1 MKSLRYIN
9 KYFIKYKWRFLF
21 GILFTVVS
29 NYFGVQM
36 PAFFSSAIDQFQE
49 QVKSNEPTDYLWLAL
64 ELGAIY
70 MGFSLLKGFF
80 LFLMRQTIIVMSR
93 YVEFDLKKEIYGQY
107 QALDQSFYKQ
117 NATGDLMNRISEDV
131 GLVRMYAGPGI
142 MYTIN
147 LVVGFILIVGK
158 MITISPSLTVFVLL
172 PLPVMSILIYKVSS
186 TMNKMSLEVQK
197 EQSFLSTLAQE
208 SFAGI
213 RIIKAYQRE
222 EQITEKV
229 SASAERYKNQSMRL
243 VLVNAFFS
251 PTIIFLIGLSSMI
264 AIYYGGLLIIEDK
277 ITPGEKK
284 MTIGGIVAFIMY
296 VTNLTWPFASL
307 GWISSIIQRAAASQ
321 QRINEFL
328 QRKPQIEDLSNAPC
342 PLENG
347 LQFDN
352 VSFAYPGSDTDVLHN
367 LSFEIQ
373 KGQTLAFI
381 GATGSGKSTICSLLA
396 RHFDPTSGQIS
407 IDSKS
412 LPNYSLQ
419 NYRHKIGLVP
429 QDVFL
434 FSDTIANNLKF
445 GVEQKELS
453 SEELEAACKKA
464 HVLHNI
470 QDFQDGFQTILGER
484 GVNLSG
490 GQKQRISI
498 ARALLRKPEL
508 LILDDCLSAV
518 DTETEEIIL
527 DELQKDAATRAT
539 IIVSHRISSIRN
551 ATKIIVLDK
560 GCIVETGTHEELLS
574 QKGAY
579 YDMYQFQLEQEKK
592 GETEA

>member
-64 ELGAIY
+64 ELGTIY

-93 YVEFDLKKEIYGQY
+93 YIEFDLKKEIYGQY

-147 LVVGFILIVGK
+147 LVVSFILIVGK
-158 MITISPSLTVFVLL
+158 MMTISPSLTVFVLL
-172 PLPVMSILIYKVSS
+172 PLPIMSILIYKVSS

-229 SASAERYKNQSMRL
+229 SASAERYKKQSMRL

-264 AIYYGGLLIIEDK
+264 AIYYGGLL
-277 ITPGEKK
+277 TFEKK
-284 MTIGGIVAFIMY
+284 MTVGGIVAFIMY

-321 QRINEFL
+321 ARINEFL
-328 QRKPQIEDLSNAPC
+328 QRKPQIEDLSNVSC

-352 VSFAYPGSDTDVLHN
+352 VSFAYPGSDTSVLQN
-367 LSFEIQ
+367 LSFEIR
-373 KGQTLAFI
+373 KGQTLAII

-396 RHFDPTSGQIS
+396 RHFDPTTGQIS
-407 IDSKS
+407 IDSKA
-412 LPNYSLQ
+412 LPDYSLQ

-453 SEELEAACKKA
+453 TEELEAACKKA

-527 DELQKDAATRAT
+527 DELQKEASTRAT

-551 ATKIIVLDK
+551 ATNIMVLDQ
-560 GCIVETGTHEELLS
+560 GRIVESGTHDALLS

>member
-1 MKSLRYIN
+1 
-9 KYFIKYKWRFLF
+9 
-21 GILFTVVS
+21 
-29 NYFGVQM
+29 M
-36 PAFFSSAIDQFQE
+36 PAFFSAAIKEFRIQIAGQ
-49 QVKSNEPTDYLWLAL
+49 EPTAYLWLAI

-93 YVEFDLKKEIYGQY
+93 YIEFDLKKGIYNQY

-147 LVVGFILIVGK
+147 LVVSFILIVGK
-158 MITISPSLTVFVLL
+158 MLTISPSLTLFVLM
-172 PLPVMSILIYKVSS
+172 PLPIMSILIYKVSS

-222 EQITEKV
+222 KEITEKV
-229 SASAERYKNQSMRL
+229 SDSAERYKKQSMRL

-264 AIYYGGLLIIEDK
+264 AIYYGGLLTFQQKIEVED
-277 ITPGEKK
+277 
-284 MTIGGIVAFIMY
+284 IVAFIMY

-321 QRINEFL
+321 TRINEFL
-328 QRKPQIEDLSNAPC
+328 QRKPTIEDASTLAC

-352 VSFAYPGSDTDVLHN
+352 VSFTYPGSDTSVLQN
-367 LSFEIQ
+367 LSFEIR
-373 KGQTLAFI
+373 KGQTLAII

-396 RHFDPTSGQIS
+396 RHFDPTKGQIS
-407 IDSKS
+407 IDTKA

-453 SEELEAACKKA
+453 IEELEAACKKA

-551 ATKIIVLDK
+551 ATNIIVLDQ
-560 GCIVETGTHEELLS
+560 GRIVESGTHDALLS

-579 YDMYQFQLEQEKK
+579 YDMYQFQLEQEKNQQTK
-592 GETEA
+592 KED

>member
-9 KYFIKYKWRFLF
+9 KYFVKYKWRFLL
-21 GILFTVVS
+21 GILFTVIS

-36 PAFFSSAIDQFQE
+36 PAFFSDSIDQFQ
-49 QVKSNEPTDYLWLAL
+49 QQIQSNDPSAYLWLAL
-64 ELGAIY
+64 ELGGIY

-93 YVEFDLKKEIYGQY
+93 YIEFDLKKEIYDQY
-107 QALDQSFYKQ
+107 QSLDQSFYKQ

-131 GLVRMYAGPGI
+131 GLVRMYTGPGI

-147 LVVGFILIVGK
+147 LAVSFILIVGK
-158 MITISPSLTVFVLL
+158 MMTISPSLTIYVLL

-222 EQITEKV
+222 EQTSQKV
-229 SASAERYKNQSMRL
+229 SESAERYKKQSMRL

-264 AIYYGGLLIIEDK
+264 AIYYGGLL
-277 ITPGEKK
+277 TFEKK

-328 QRKPQIEDLSNAPC
+328 QRQPIIKNDTDLSC
-342 PLENG
+342 PLDNG
-347 LQFDN
+347 LQFEN
-352 VSFAYPGSDTDVLHN
+352 VSFTYPNSTAVVLEN
-367 LSFEIQ
+367 VSFSVQ
-373 KGQTLAFI
+373 KGETLAII
-381 GATGSGKSTICSLLA
+381 GSTGSGKSSICTLLA
-396 RHFDPTSGQIS
+396 RHFDPSSGQIS
-407 IDSKS
+407 IDNRA
-412 LPNYSLQ
+412 LPAYSLTD
-419 NYRHKIGLVP
+419 YRRQIAVVP

-434 FSDTIANNLKF
+434 FSDSIANNLKF
-445 GVEQKELS
+445 GVEEAALS
-453 SEELEAACKKA
+453 QTDLEIACKKA

-470 QDFQDGFQTILGER
+470 QDFQEGFETILGER

-490 GQKQRISI
+490 GQNNVFPL
-498 ARALLRKPEL
+498 RAHCSESP
-508 LILDDCLSAV
+508 V
-518 DTETEEIIL
+518 
-527 DELQKDAATRAT
+527 
-539 IIVSHRISSIRN
+539 
-551 ATKIIVLDK
+551 
-560 GCIVETGTHEELLS
+560 
-574 QKGAY
+574 Y
-579 YDMYQFQLEQEKK
+579 
-592 GETEA
+592 

>member
-36 PAFFSSAIDQFQE
+36 PAFFSTAIDQFQE
-49 QVKSNEPTDYLWLAL
+49 QVKSNEPTNYLWLAL

-93 YVEFDLKKEIYGQY
+93 YIEFDLKKEIYGQY

-131 GLVRMYAGPGI
+131 GLVRMYTGPGI

-147 LVVGFILIVGK
+147 LVVSFILIVGK
-158 MITISPSLTVFVLL
+158 MMTISPSLTIFVLL
-172 PLPVMSILIYKVSS
+172 PLPIMSILIYKVSS

-229 SASAERYKNQSMRL
+229 SASAERYKKQSMRL

-264 AIYYGGLLIIEDK
+264 AIYYGGLL
-277 ITPGEKK
+277 TFEKK
-284 MTIGGIVAFIMY
+284 MTVGGIVAFIMY

-328 QRKPQIEDLSNAPC
+328 QRKPQIEDLSNLPC

-352 VSFAYPGSDTDVLHN
+352 VSFAYPGSDTSVLSN
-367 LSFEIQ
+367 LSFEIR
-373 KGQTLAFI
+373 KSQTLAII

-396 RHFDPTSGQIS
+396 RHFDPTTGQIS
-407 IDSKS
+407 IDSKA

-434 FSDTIANNLKF
+434 FSDTIADNLKF

-453 SEELEAACKKA
+453 TEELEAACKKA

-527 DELQKDAATRAT
+527 NELQKDAATRAT

-551 ATKIIVLDK
+551 ATNIIVLDQ
-560 GCIVETGTHEELLS
+560 GRIIESGTHDALLK

-579 YDMYQFQLEQEKK
+579 YDMYQFQLEQEKDAQIK
-592 GETEA
+592 KED

>member
-9 KYFIKYKWRFLF
+9 KYFVKYKWRFLF

-49 QVKSNEPTDYLWLAL
+49 QINQPTNYLWLAL

-93 YVEFDLKKEIYGQY
+93 YIEFDLKKEIYGQY

-131 GLVRMYAGPGI
+131 GLVRMYTGPGI

-147 LVVGFILIVGK
+147 LVVSFVLIVGK

-172 PLPVMSILIYKVSS
+172 PLPIMSILIYKVSS

-229 SASAERYKNQSMRL
+229 SASAERYKKQSMRL

-264 AIYYGGLLIIEDK
+264 AIYYGGLL
-277 ITPGEKK
+277 TFEKK
-284 MTIGGIVAFIMY
+284 MTVGGIVAFIMY

-328 QRKPQIEDLSNAPC
+328 LRKPQIEDLSNVPC

-352 VSFAYPGSDTDVLHN
+352 VSFAYPGSDTSVLQN
-367 LSFEIQ
+367 ISFEIHR
-373 KGQTLAFI
+373 GQTLAII

-396 RHFDPTSGQIS
+396 RHFDPTTGQIS
-407 IDSKS
+407 IDSKA
-412 LPNYSLQ
+412 LPYYSLQ

-434 FSDTIANNLKF
+434 FSDTIADNLKF

-453 SEELEAACKKA
+453 MEELEAACKKA

-527 DELQKDAATRAT
+527 DELQKEAATRAT

-551 ATKIIVLDK
+551 ATNIIVLDQ
-560 GCIVETGTHEELLS
+560 GRIVESGTHEALLS

-579 YDMYQFQLEQEKK
+579 YDMYQFQLEQEKDL
-592 GETEA
+592 ETKKED

>member
-1 MKSLRYIN
+1 
-9 KYFIKYKWRFLF
+9 
-21 GILFTVVS
+21 
-29 NYFGVQM
+29 M

-93 YVEFDLKKEIYGQY
+93 YIEFDLKKEIYGQY

-131 GLVRMYAGPGI
+131 GLVRMYTGPGI

-147 LVVGFILIVGK
+147 LVVSFILIVGK

-172 PLPVMSILIYKVSS
+172 PLPIMSILIYKVSS

-229 SASAERYKNQSMRL
+229 SDSAERYKKQSMRL
-243 VLVNAFFS
+243 VFVNAFFS

-264 AIYYGGLLIIEDK
+264 AIYYGGLL
-277 ITPGEKK
+277 TFEKK
-284 MTIGGIVAFIMY
+284 MTVGGIVAFIMY

-328 QRKPQIEDLSNAPC
+328 QRKPQIEDLSNVPC

-347 LQFDN
+347 LQFNN
-352 VSFAYPGSDTDVLHN
+352 VSFAYPGSDTRVLQN
-367 LSFEIQ
+367 LSFEIH
-373 KGQTLAFI
+373 KGQTLAII

-396 RHFDPTSGQIS
+396 RHFDPTTGQIS
-407 IDSKS
+407 IDSKA
-412 LPNYSLQ
+412 LPYYNLQ

-434 FSDTIANNLKF
+434 FSDSIANNLKF

-453 SEELEAACKKA
+453 IEELEAACKKA

-527 DELQKDAATRAT
+527 DELQKDATTRAT

-551 ATKIIVLDK
+551 ATNIIVLDK
-560 GCIVETGTHEELLS
+560 GCVVESGTHEALLS

-579 YDMYQFQLEQEKK
+579 YDMYQFQLEQEKDAQIK
-592 GETEA
+592 KEA

>member
-9 KYFIKYKWRFLF
+9 KYFVKYKWRFLF

-49 QVKSNEPTDYLWLAL
+49 QINQPTNYLWLAL

-93 YVEFDLKKEIYGQY
+93 YIEFDLKKEIYGQY

-131 GLVRMYAGPGI
+131 GLVRMYTGPGI

-147 LVVGFILIVGK
+147 LIVSFVLIVGK

-172 PLPVMSILIYKVSS
+172 PLPIMSILIYKVSS

-229 SASAERYKNQSMRL
+229 SASAERYKKQSMRL

-264 AIYYGGLLIIEDK
+264 AIYYGGLL
-277 ITPGEKK
+277 TFEKK
-284 MTIGGIVAFIMY
+284 MTVGGIVAFIMY

-328 QRKPQIEDLSNAPC
+328 LRKPQIEDLSNVPC

-347 LQFDN
+347 LEFDN
-352 VSFAYPGSDTDVLHN
+352 VSFAYPGSDTSVLQN
-367 LSFEIQ
+367 ISFEIHR
-373 KGQTLAFI
+373 GQTLAII

-396 RHFDPTSGQIS
+396 RHFDPTTGQIS
-407 IDSKS
+407 IDSKA
-412 LPNYSLQ
+412 LPYYSLQ

-434 FSDTIANNLKF
+434 FSDTIADNLKF

-453 SEELEAACKKA
+453 MEELEAACKKA

-518 DTETEEIIL
+518 DTETEEFIL
-527 DELQKDAATRAT
+527 DELQKEADTRAT

-551 ATKIIVLDK
+551 ATNIIVLDQ
-560 GCIVETGTHEELLS
+560 GRIIESGTHDALLS

-592 GETEA
+592 GEIEA

>member
-9 KYFIKYKWRFLF
+9 KYFVKYKWRFLF

-49 QVKSNEPTDYLWLAL
+49 QINQPTNYLWLAL

-93 YVEFDLKKEIYGQY
+93 YIEFDLKKEIYGQY

-131 GLVRMYAGPGI
+131 GLVRMYTGPGI

-147 LVVGFILIVGK
+147 LVVSFVLIVGK

-172 PLPVMSILIYKVSS
+172 PLPIMSILIYKVSS

-229 SASAERYKNQSMRL
+229 SDSAERYKKQSMRL

-264 AIYYGGLLIIEDK
+264 AIYYGGLL
-277 ITPGEKK
+277 TFEKK
-284 MTIGGIVAFIMY
+284 MTVGGIVAFIMY

-328 QRKPQIEDLSNAPC
+328 LRKPQIEDLSNVPC

-352 VSFAYPGSDTDVLHN
+352 VSFAYPGSDTSVLQN
-367 LSFEIQ
+367 ISFEIHR
-373 KGQTLAFI
+373 GQTLAII

-396 RHFDPTSGQIS
+396 RHFDPTTGQIS
-407 IDSKS
+407 IDSKA
-412 LPNYSLQ
+412 LPYYSLQ

-434 FSDTIANNLKF
+434 FSDTIADNLKF
-445 GVEQKELS
+445 GVEHKELS
-453 SEELEAACKKA
+453 TEELEAACKKA

-527 DELQKDAATRAT
+527 DELQKEAATRAT

-551 ATKIIVLDK
+551 ATNIIVLDQ
-560 GCIVETGTHEELLS
+560 GRIVESGTHEALLS

-579 YDMYQFQLEQEKK
+579 SDMYQFQLEQEKDAQTK
-592 GETEA
+592 KED

>member
-1 MKSLRYIN
+1 
-9 KYFIKYKWRFLF
+9 
-21 GILFTVVS
+21 
-29 NYFGVQM
+29 M
-36 PAFFSSAIDQFQE
+36 PAFFSDSIDQFQ
-49 QVKSNEPTDYLWLAL
+49 QQIQSNEPSAYLWLAL
-64 ELGAIY
+64 ELGGIY

-93 YVEFDLKKEIYGQY
+93 YIEFDLKKEIYDQY

-131 GLVRMYAGPGI
+131 GLVRMYTGPGI

-147 LVVGFILIVGK
+147 LAVSFILIVGK
-158 MITISPSLTVFVLL
+158 MMTISPSLTIYVLL

-222 EQITEKV
+222 EQTSQKV
-229 SASAERYKNQSMRL
+229 SESAERYKKQSMRL

-264 AIYYGGLLIIEDK
+264 AIYYGGLL
-277 ITPGEKK
+277 TFEKK

-328 QRKPQIEDLSNAPC
+328 QRQPIIKNDTDLSC
-342 PLENG
+342 PLDNG
-347 LQFDN
+347 LQFEN
-352 VSFAYPGSDTDVLHN
+352 VSFTYPNSTAVVLEN
-367 LSFEIQ
+367 VSFSVQ
-373 KGQTLAFI
+373 KGETLAII
-381 GATGSGKSTICSLLA
+381 GSTGSGKSSICALLA
-396 RHFDPTSGQIS
+396 RHFDPSSGQIS
-407 IDSKS
+407 IDNRA
-412 LPNYSLQ
+412 LPAYSLTD
-419 NYRHKIGLVP
+419 YRRQIAVVP

-434 FSDTIANNLKF
+434 FSDSIANNLKF
-445 GVEQKELS
+445 GVEEAALS
-453 SEELEAACKKA
+453 QTDLEIACKKA

-470 QDFQDGFQTILGER
+470 QDFQEGFETILGER

-498 ARALLRKPEL
+498 ARALLRKPRL

-527 DELQKDAATRAT
+527 EELQKDAQERAT

-551 ATKIIVLDK
+551 ATKIIVLDHGK
-560 GCIVETGTHEELLS
+560 IIESGTHESLLA
-574 QKGAY
+574 QKSAY
-579 YDMYQFQLEQEKK
+579 YEMYQFQLEQEKDAQTK
-592 GETEA
+592 KEN

>member
-9 KYFIKYKWRFLF
+9 KYFIKYKWRFLL
-21 GILFTVVS
+21 GILFTIVS
-29 NYFGVQM
+29 NYFGVQL
-36 PAFFSSAIDQFQE
+36 PAFFSSAIDQFQ
-49 QVKSNEPTDYLWLAL
+49 QQIKSNQPTDYLWLAF

-93 YVEFDLKKEIYGQY
+93 YIEFDLKKEIYGQY

-131 GLVRMYAGPGI
+131 GLVRMYTGPGI

-147 LVVGFILIVGK
+147 LVVSFVLIVGK

-172 PLPVMSILIYKVSS
+172 PLPIMSILIYKVSS

-222 EQITEKV
+222 EQITDKV
-229 SASAERYKNQSMRL
+229 SASAERYKKQSMRL
-243 VLVNAFFS
+243 VLINAFFS

-264 AIYYGGLLIIEDK
+264 AIYYGGLL
-277 ITPGEKK
+277 TFEKK
-284 MTIGGIVAFIMY
+284 MTVGGIVAFIMY

-328 QRKPQIEDLSNAPC
+328 KRKSKIEDLSSIPC
-342 PLENG
+342 PLEMG
-347 LQFDN
+347 LQFDQ
-352 VSFAYPGSDTDVLHN
+352 VSFTYPNSDTVVLQN
-367 LSFEIQ
+367 ITFDIQ
-373 KGQTLAFI
+373 QGQTLAII

-396 RHFDPTSGQIS
+396 RHFDPTQGQVTIQNQP
-407 IDSKS
+407 
-412 LPNYSLQ
+412 LPSYSLQ
-419 NYRHKIGLVP
+419 HYRHQIAIVP

-434 FSDTIANNLKF
+434 FSDTIADNLKF
-445 GVEQKELS
+445 GVEQNDLS
-453 SEELEAACKKA
+453 TEELEMACKQA

-470 QDFQDGFQTILGER
+470 QDFQEGFQTILGER

-498 ARALLRKPEL
+498 ARALLRKPKL

-527 DELQKDAATRAT
+527 EELQKEATTRAT

-551 ATKIIVLDK
+551 ATKIIVLEQ
-560 GCIVETGTHEELLS
+560 GQIIESGTHESLLT

-579 YDMYQFQLEQEKK
+579 FDMYQFQLEQEKTTLSRA
-592 GETEA
+592 ES

>member
-9 KYFIKYKWRFLF
+9 KYFVKYKWRFLL
-21 GILFTVVS
+21 GILFTVIS

-36 PAFFSSAIDQFQE
+36 PAFFSDSIDQFQ
-49 QVKSNEPTDYLWLAL
+49 QQIQSNDPSAYLWLAL
-64 ELGAIY
+64 ELGGIY

-93 YVEFDLKKEIYGQY
+93 YIEFDLKKEIYDQY

-131 GLVRMYAGPGI
+131 GLVRMYTGPGI

-147 LVVGFILIVGK
+147 LAVSFILIVGK
-158 MITISPSLTVFVLL
+158 MMTISPSLTIYVLL
-172 PLPVMSILIYKVSS
+172 PLPIMSILIYKVSS

-222 EQITEKV
+222 EQTSQKV
-229 SASAERYKNQSMRL
+229 SESAERYKKQSMRL

-264 AIYYGGLLIIEDK
+264 AIYYGGLL
-277 ITPGEKK
+277 TFEKK

-328 QRKPQIEDLSNAPC
+328 QRQPIIKNDTDLSC
-342 PLENG
+342 PLDNG
-347 LQFDN
+347 LQFEN
-352 VSFAYPGSDTDVLHN
+352 VSFTYPNSTAVVLEN
-367 LSFEIQ
+367 VSFSVQ
-373 KGQTLAFI
+373 KGETLAII
-381 GATGSGKSTICSLLA
+381 GSTGSGKSSICALLA
-396 RHFDPTSGQIS
+396 RHFDPSSGQIS
-407 IDSKS
+407 IDNRA
-412 LPNYSLQ
+412 LPAYSLTD
-419 NYRHKIGLVP
+419 YRRQIAVVP

-434 FSDTIANNLKF
+434 FSDSIANNLKF
-445 GVEQKELS
+445 GVEAAALS
-453 SEELEAACKKA
+453 QTDLEIACKKA

-470 QDFQDGFQTILGER
+470 QDFQEGFETILGER

-498 ARALLRKPEL
+498 ARALLRKPRL

-527 DELQKDAATRAT
+527 EELQKDAQERAT

-551 ATKIIVLDK
+551 ATKIIVLDHGK
-560 GCIVETGTHEELLS
+560 IIESGTHESLLA
-574 QKGAY
+574 QKSAY
-579 YDMYQFQLEQEKK
+579 YEMYQFQLEQEKDAQTK
-592 GETEA
+592 KEN

>member
-1 MKSLRYIN
+1 
-9 KYFIKYKWRFLF
+9 
-21 GILFTVVS
+21 
-29 NYFGVQM
+29 M
-36 PAFFSSAIDQFQE
+36 PAFFSESIDRFQ
-49 QVKSNEPTDYLWLAL
+49 SNLSLQTRTDYLYLAL
-64 ELGAIY
+64 ELGGIY

-93 YVEFDLKKEIYGQY
+93 FIEYDLKNEIYNKY
-107 QALDQSFYKQ
+107 QVLDQSFYKK

-147 LVVGFILIVGK
+147 LAVSFILIVTK
-158 MITISPSLTVFVLL
+158 MVSISPSLTFYVLL
-172 PLPVMSILIYKVSS
+172 PLPLMSILIYKVSS

-208 SFAGI
+208 SFSGI

-222 EQITEKV
+222 QQVADKV
-229 SASAERYKNQSMRL
+229 SESAERYKKQSMRL

-264 AIYYGGLLIIEDK
+264 AIYYGGLL
-277 ITPGEKK
+277 TFEKK
-284 MTIGGIVAFIMY
+284 MTVGGIVAFIMY

-328 QRKPQIEDLSNAPC
+328 QTKPKIKDDQTLTPA
-342 PLENG
+342 LEQG
-347 LQFDN
+347 IVFEH
-352 VSFAYPGSDTDVLHN
+352 VSFQYENAAHPVLHDI
-367 LSFEIQ
+367 SFSVKPGE
-373 KGQTLAFI
+373 TLAI
-381 GATGSGKSTICSLLA
+381 VGQTGSGKSTICSIVA
-396 RHFDPTSGQIS
+396 RHFDPTSGAINVGGQ
-407 IDSKS
+407 DLRLLS
-412 LPNYSLQ
+412 LSQ
-419 NYRHKIGLVP
+419 YRKEIALVP

-445 GVEQKELS
+445 G
-453 SEELEAACKKA
+453 SEEVQEPSLEDLRAASKRA

-470 QDFQDGFQTILGER
+470 EAFEQGFDTILGER

-498 ARALLRKPEL
+498 ARALLRNPKL

-527 DELQKDAATRAT
+527 QELEGFSKNRAT
-539 IIVSHRISSIRN
+539 IIVSHRISTIRN
-551 ATKIIVLDK
+551 ATKIIVLEA
-560 GCIVETGTHEELLS
+560 GRIIEAGSHAELLG

-579 YDMYQFQLEQEKK
+579 FDMYQLQLQQEQEAKN
-592 GETEA
+592 TLA

>member
-9 KYFIKYKWRFLF
+9 KYFVKYKWRFLL
-21 GILFTVVS
+21 GILFTVIS

-36 PAFFSSAIDQFQE
+36 PAFFSDSIDQFQ
-49 QVKSNEPTDYLWLAL
+49 QQIQSNDPSAYLWLAL
-64 ELGAIY
+64 ELGGIY

-93 YVEFDLKKEIYGQY
+93 YIEFDLKKEIYDQY

-131 GLVRMYAGPGI
+131 GLVRMYTGPGI

-147 LVVGFILIVGK
+147 LAVSFILIVGK
-158 MITISPSLTVFVLL
+158 MMTISPSLTIYVLL
-172 PLPVMSILIYKVSS
+172 PLPIMSILIYKVSS

-222 EQITEKV
+222 EQTSQKV
-229 SASAERYKNQSMRL
+229 SESAERYKKQSMRL

-264 AIYYGGLLIIEDK
+264 AIYYGGLL
-277 ITPGEKK
+277 TFEKK

-328 QRKPQIEDLSNAPC
+328 QRQPIIKNDTDLSC
-342 PLENG
+342 PLDNG
-347 LQFDN
+347 LQFEN
-352 VSFAYPGSDTDVLHN
+352 VSFTYPNSTAVVLEN
-367 LSFEIQ
+367 VSFSVQ
-373 KGQTLAFI
+373 KGETLAII
-381 GATGSGKSTICSLLA
+381 GSTGSGKSSICALLA
-396 RHFDPTSGQIS
+396 RHFDPSSGQIS
-407 IDSKS
+407 IDNRA
-412 LPNYSLQ
+412 LPAYSLTD
-419 NYRHKIGLVP
+419 YRRQIAVVP

-434 FSDTIANNLKF
+434 FSDSIANNLKF
-445 GVEQKELS
+445 GVEEAALS
-453 SEELEAACKKA
+453 QTDLEIACKKA

-470 QDFQDGFQTILGER
+470 QDFQEGFETILGER

-498 ARALLRKPEL
+498 ARALLRKPRL

-527 DELQKDAATRAT
+527 EELQKDAQERAT

-551 ATKIIVLDK
+551 ATKIIVLDHGK
-560 GCIVETGTHEELLS
+560 IIESGTHESLLA
-574 QKGAY
+574 QKSAY
-579 YDMYQFQLEQEKK
+579 YEMYQFQLEQEKDLQTK
-592 GETEA
+592 KED

>member
-9 KYFIKYKWRFLF
+9 KYFIKYKWRFLL
-21 GILFTVVS
+21 GILFTIVS
-29 NYFGVQM
+29 NYFGVQL
-36 PAFFSSAIDQFQE
+36 PAFFSSAIDQFQ
-49 QVKSNEPTDYLWLAL
+49 QQIKSNQATDYLWLAF

-93 YVEFDLKKEIYGQY
+93 YIEFDLKKEIYGQY

-131 GLVRMYAGPGI
+131 GLVRMYTGPGI

-147 LVVGFILIVGK
+147 LVVSFVLIVGK

-172 PLPVMSILIYKVSS
+172 PLPIMSILIYKVSS

-222 EQITEKV
+222 EQITDKV
-229 SASAERYKNQSMRL
+229 SASAERYKKQSMRL

-264 AIYYGGLLIIEDK
+264 AIYYGGLL
-277 ITPGEKK
+277 TFEKK
-284 MTIGGIVAFIMY
+284 MTVGGIVAFIMY

-328 QRKPQIEDLSNAPC
+328 KRKSKIEDLSSIPC
-342 PLENG
+342 PLEMG
-347 LQFDN
+347 LQFDQ
-352 VSFAYPGSDTDVLHN
+352 VSFTYPNSDTAVLQN
-367 LSFEIQ
+367 ITFDIQ
-373 KGQTLAFI
+373 QGQTLAII
-381 GATGSGKSTICSLLA
+381 GSTGSGKSTICSLLA
-396 RHFDPTSGQIS
+396 RHFDPTQGQVTIQNQP
-407 IDSKS
+407 
-412 LPNYSLQ
+412 LPSYSLQ
-419 NYRHKIGLVP
+419 HYRHQIAIVP

-434 FSDTIANNLKF
+434 FSDTIADNLKF
-445 GVEQKELS
+445 GVEQNDLTIEK
-453 SEELEAACKKA
+453 LEMACKQA

-470 QDFQDGFQTILGER
+470 QDFQEGFQTVLGER

-498 ARALLRKPEL
+498 ARALLRKPKL

-527 DELQKDAATRAT
+527 EELQKEAATRAT

-551 ATKIIVLDK
+551 ATKIIVLDQ
-560 GCIVETGTHEELLS
+560 GQIIESGTHESLLT

-579 YDMYQFQLEQEKK
+579 FDMYQFQLEQEKTTLSQAK
-592 GETEA
+592 S

>member
-9 KYFIKYKWRFLF
+9 KYFIKYKWRFLL
-21 GILFTVVS
+21 GILFTIVS
-29 NYFGVQM
+29 NYFGVQL
-36 PAFFSSAIDQFQE
+36 PAFFSSAIDQFQ
-49 QVKSNEPTDYLWLAL
+49 QQIKSNQPTDYLWLAF

-93 YVEFDLKKEIYGQY
+93 YIEFDLKKEIYGQY

-131 GLVRMYAGPGI
+131 GLVRIYTGPGI

-147 LVVGFILIVGK
+147 LVVSFVLIVGK

-172 PLPVMSILIYKVSS
+172 PLPIMSILIYKVSS

-222 EQITEKV
+222 EQITDKV
-229 SASAERYKNQSMRL
+229 SASAERYKKQSMRL

-264 AIYYGGLLIIEDK
+264 AIYYGGLL
-277 ITPGEKK
+277 TFEKK
-284 MTIGGIVAFIMY
+284 MTVGGIVAFIMY

-328 QRKPQIEDLSNAPC
+328 KRKSKIEDLSSVPC
-342 PLENG
+342 PLEMG
-347 LQFDN
+347 LQFDQ
-352 VSFAYPGSDTDVLHN
+352 VSFTYPNNDTVVLQN
-367 LSFEIQ
+367 ITFDIQ
-373 KGQTLAFI
+373 QGQTLAII

-396 RHFDPTSGQIS
+396 RHFDPTQGQVTIQNQP
-407 IDSKS
+407 
-412 LPNYSLQ
+412 LPSYSLQ
-419 NYRHKIGLVP
+419 HYRHQIAIVP

-434 FSDTIANNLKF
+434 FSDTIADNLKF
-445 GVEQKELS
+445 GVEQNDLS
-453 SEELEAACKKA
+453 TEELEMACKQA

-470 QDFQDGFQTILGER
+470 QDFQEGFQTILGER

-498 ARALLRKPEL
+498 ARALLRKPKL

-527 DELQKDAATRAT
+527 EELQKEATTRAT

-551 ATKIIVLDK
+551 ATKIIVLEQ
-560 GCIVETGTHEELLS
+560 GQIIESGTHESLLT

-579 YDMYQFQLEQEKK
+579 FDMYQFQLEQEKITLSRA
-592 GETEA
+592 ES

>member
-9 KYFIKYKWRFLF
+9 KYFIKYKWRFLL
-21 GILFTVVS
+21 GILFTIVS
-29 NYFGVQM
+29 NYFGVQL
-36 PAFFSSAIDQFQE
+36 PAFFSSAIDQFQ
-49 QVKSNEPTDYLWLAL
+49 QQIKSNQPTDYLWLAF

-93 YVEFDLKKEIYGQY
+93 YIEFDLKKEIYGQY

-131 GLVRMYAGPGI
+131 GLVRMYTGPGI

-147 LVVGFILIVGK
+147 LVVSFVLIVGK

-172 PLPVMSILIYKVSS
+172 PLPIMSILIYKVSS

-222 EQITEKV
+222 EQITDRV
-229 SASAERYKNQSMRL
+229 SASAERYKKQSMRL

-264 AIYYGGLLIIEDK
+264 AIYYGGLL
-277 ITPGEKK
+277 TFEKK
-284 MTIGGIVAFIMY
+284 MTVGGIVAFIMY

-328 QRKPQIEDLSNAPC
+328 KRKSKIEDLSSVPC
-342 PLENG
+342 PLEMG
-347 LQFDN
+347 LQFDQ
-352 VSFAYPGSDTDVLHN
+352 VSFTYPNSDTVVLQN
-367 LSFEIQ
+367 ITFDIQ
-373 KGQTLAFI
+373 QGQTLAII

-396 RHFDPTSGQIS
+396 RHFDPMQGQVTIQNQP
-407 IDSKS
+407 
-412 LPNYSLQ
+412 LPSYSLQ
-419 NYRHKIGLVP
+419 HYRHQIAIVP

-434 FSDTIANNLKF
+434 FSDTIADNLKF
-445 GVEQKELS
+445 GVEQNDLS
-453 SEELEAACKKA
+453 TEELEMACKQA

-470 QDFQDGFQTILGER
+470 QDFQEGFQTILGER

-498 ARALLRKPEL
+498 ARALLRMPKL

-527 DELQKDAATRAT
+527 EELQKEAATRAT

-551 ATKIIVLDK
+551 ATKIIVLEQ
-560 GCIVETGTHEELLS
+560 GQIIESGTHESLLT

-579 YDMYQFQLEQEKK
+579 FDMYQFQLEQEKTTLSRA
-592 GETEA
+592 ES

>member
-9 KYFIKYKWRFLF
+9 KYFVKYKWRFLF

-49 QVKSNEPTDYLWLAL
+49 QINQPTNYLWLAL
-64 ELGAIY
+64 ELSAIY

-93 YVEFDLKKEIYGQY
+93 YIEFDLKKEIYGQY

-131 GLVRMYAGPGI
+131 GLVRMYTGPGI

-147 LVVGFILIVGK
+147 LVVSFVLIVGK

-172 PLPVMSILIYKVSS
+172 PLPIMSILIYKVSS

-213 RIIKAYQRE
+213 HIIKAYQRE

-229 SASAERYKNQSMRL
+229 SASAERYKKQSMRL

-264 AIYYGGLLIIEDK
+264 AIYYGGLL
-277 ITPGEKK
+277 TFEKK
-284 MTIGGIVAFIMY
+284 MTVGGIVAFIMY

-328 QRKPQIEDLSNAPC
+328 LRKPQIEDLSNVPC

-352 VSFAYPGSDTDVLHN
+352 VSFAYPGSDTSVLQN
-367 LSFEIQ
+367 ISFEIHR
-373 KGQTLAFI
+373 GQTLAII
-381 GATGSGKSTICSLLA
+381 GVTGSGKSTICSLLA
-396 RHFDPTSGQIS
+396 RHFDPTTGQIS
-407 IDSKS
+407 IDSKA
-412 LPNYSLQ
+412 LPYYSLQ

-434 FSDTIANNLKF
+434 FSDTIADNLKF

-453 SEELEAACKKA
+453 MEELEA
-464 HVLHNI
+464 I
-470 QDFQDGFQTILGER
+470 ED
-484 GVNLSG
+484 
-490 GQKQRISI
+490 RI
-498 ARALLRKPEL
+498 
-508 LILDDCLSAV
+508 V
-518 DTETEEIIL
+518 F
-527 DELQKDAATRAT
+527 
-539 IIVSHRISSIRN
+539 V
-551 ATKIIVLDK
+551 
-560 GCIVETGTHEELLS
+560 
-574 QKGAY
+574 
-579 YDMYQFQLEQEKK
+579 
-592 GETEA
+592 

>member
-9 KYFIKYKWRFLF
+9 KYFLKYKWRFLL
-21 GILFTVVS
+21 GILFTVIS

-36 PAFFSSAIDQFQE
+36 PAFFSAAINQFQDQINNPSSE
-49 QVKSNEPTDYLWLAL
+49 NVLWLAL
-64 ELGAIY
+64 ELGGIY
-70 MGFSLLKGFF
+70 MGLSLLKGFF

-93 YVEFDLKKEIYGQY
+93 YIEFDLKKEIYDQY
-107 QALDQSFYKQ
+107 QALDQRFYKQ

-131 GLVRMYAGPGI
+131 GLVRMYAGPGM

-147 LVVGFILIVGK
+147 LAVSFILIVGK
-158 MITISPSLTVFVLL
+158 MISLSPSLTLYVLL
-172 PLPVMSILIYKVSS
+172 PLPIMSILIYKVSS

-222 EQITEKV
+222 NEITQKV
-229 SASAERYKNQSMRL
+229 SASAERYKKQSMRL

-264 AIYYGGLLIIEDK
+264 AIYYGGLL
-277 ITPGEKK
+277 TFEKK
-284 MTIGGIVAFIMY
+284 MKVGDIVAFIMY
-296 VTNLTWPFASL
+296 ITNLTWPFASL

-328 QRKPQIEDLSNAPC
+328 LRKPDVQDVSSKPC
-342 PLENG
+342 PLDSGFAFEKV
-347 LQFDN
+347 QFK
-352 VSFAYPGSDTDVLHN
+352 YPNSDQPVLDQI
-367 LSFEIQ
+367 SFEVRM
-373 KGQTLAFI
+373 GQTLAII
-381 GATGSGKSTICSLLA
+381 GATGSGKSTICSLVS
-396 RHFDPTSGQIS
+396 RHFDVDKGQITIANEPLQS
-407 IDSKS
+407 
-412 LPNYSLQ
+412 YSLQ
-419 NYRHKIGLVP
+419 DYRHQIAVVP

-434 FSDTIANNLKF
+434 FSDTIENNLKF
-445 GVEQKELS
+445 GAERTDIS
-453 SEELEAACKKA
+453 TEELKEVCKQA

-470 QDFQDGFQTILGER
+470 EDFQDGFQTILGER

-490 GQKQRISI
+490 GQKQRLSI
-498 ARALLRKPEL
+498 ARALLRKPKL
-508 LILDDCLSAV
+508 LVLDDCLSAV

-527 DELQKDAATRAT
+527 QELKKGAAQRAT

-551 ATKIIVLDK
+551 ATQIIVLDQGK
-560 GCIVETGTHEELLS
+560 IVESGSHDELLAL
-574 QKGAY
+574 KGTY
-579 YDMYQFQLEQEKK
+579 FELYQYQLEKEKE
-592 GETEA
+592 GL

>member
-9 KYFIKYKWRFLF
+9 KYFVKYKWRFLF

-49 QVKSNEPTDYLWLAL
+49 QINQPTNYLWLAL

-93 YVEFDLKKEIYGQY
+93 YIEFDLKKEIYGQY
-107 QALDQSFYKQ
+107 QVLDQSFYKQ

-131 GLVRMYAGPGI
+131 GLVRMYTGPGI

-147 LVVGFILIVGK
+147 LVVSFVLIVGK

-172 PLPVMSILIYKVSS
+172 PLPIMSILIYKVSS

-229 SASAERYKNQSMRL
+229 SASAERYKKQSMRL

-264 AIYYGGLLIIEDK
+264 AIYYGGLL
-277 ITPGEKK
+277 TFEKK
-284 MTIGGIVAFIMY
+284 MTVGGIVAFIMY

-328 QRKPQIEDLSNAPC
+328 LRKPQIEDLSNVPC

-347 LQFDN
+347 LQFNN
-352 VSFAYPGSDTDVLHN
+352 VSFAYPGSDTSVLQN
-367 LSFEIQ
+367 ISFEIHR
-373 KGQTLAFI
+373 GQTLAII

-396 RHFDPTSGQIS
+396 RHFDPTTGQIS
-407 IDSKS
+407 IDSKA
-412 LPNYSLQ
+412 LPYYSLQ

-434 FSDTIANNLKF
+434 FSDTIADNLKF

-453 SEELEAACKKA
+453 MEELEAACKKA

-527 DELQKDAATRAT
+527 DELQKEAATRAT

-551 ATKIIVLDK
+551 ATNIIVLDQ
-560 GCIVETGTHEELLS
+560 GRIVESGTHEALLS

-579 YDMYQFQLEQEKK
+579 SDMYQFQLEQEKDAQTK
-592 GETEA
+592 KED

>member
-9 KYFIKYKWRFLF
+9 KYFIKYKWRFLL
-21 GILFTVVS
+21 GILFTIVS
-29 NYFGVQM
+29 NYFGVQL
-36 PAFFSSAIDQFQE
+36 PAFFSSAIDQFQ
-49 QVKSNEPTDYLWLAL
+49 QQIKSNQATDYLWLAF

-93 YVEFDLKKEIYGQY
+93 YIEFDLKKEIYGQY

-131 GLVRMYAGPGI
+131 GLVRMYTGPGI

-147 LVVGFILIVGK
+147 LVVSFVLIVGK

-172 PLPVMSILIYKVSS
+172 PLPIMSILIYKVSS

-222 EQITEKV
+222 EQITDKV
-229 SASAERYKNQSMRL
+229 SASAERYKKQSMRL

-264 AIYYGGLLIIEDK
+264 AIYYGGLL
-277 ITPGEKK
+277 TFEKK
-284 MTIGGIVAFIMY
+284 MTVGGIVAFIMY

-328 QRKPQIEDLSNAPC
+328 KRKSKIEDLSSIPC
-342 PLENG
+342 PLEMG
-347 LQFDN
+347 LQFDQ
-352 VSFAYPGSDTDVLHN
+352 VSFTYPNSDTAVLQN
-367 LSFEIQ
+367 ITFDIQ
-373 KGQTLAFI
+373 QGQTLAII
-381 GATGSGKSTICSLLA
+381 GSTGSGKSTICSLLA
-396 RHFDPTSGQIS
+396 RHFDPTQGQVTIQNQP
-407 IDSKS
+407 
-412 LPNYSLQ
+412 LPSYSLQ
-419 NYRHKIGLVP
+419 HYRHQIAIVP

-434 FSDTIANNLKF
+434 FSDTIADNLKF
-445 GVEQKELS
+445 GVEQNDLS
-453 SEELEAACKKA
+453 IEELEMACKQA

-470 QDFQDGFQTILGER
+470 QDFQEGFQTVLGER

-498 ARALLRKPEL
+498 ARALLRKPKL

-527 DELQKDAATRAT
+527 EELQKEAATRAT

-551 ATKIIVLDK
+551 ATKIIVLDQ
-560 GCIVETGTHEELLS
+560 GQIIESGTHESLLT

-579 YDMYQFQLEQEKK
+579 FDMYQFQLEQEKTTLSRAK
-592 GETEA
+592 S

>member
-9 KYFIKYKWRFLF
+9 KYFVKYKWRFLL
-21 GILFTVVS
+21 GILFTVIS

-36 PAFFSSAIDQFQE
+36 PAFFSDSIDQFQ
-49 QVKSNEPTDYLWLAL
+49 QQIQSNDPSAYLLLAL
-64 ELGAIY
+64 ELGGIY

-93 YVEFDLKKEIYGQY
+93 YIEFDLKKEIYDQY

-131 GLVRMYAGPGI
+131 GLVRMYTGPGI

-147 LVVGFILIVGK
+147 LAVSFILIVGK
-158 MITISPSLTVFVLL
+158 MMTISPSLTIYVLL
-172 PLPVMSILIYKVSS
+172 PLPIMSILIYKVSS

-222 EQITEKV
+222 EQTSQKV
-229 SASAERYKNQSMRL
+229 SESAERYKKQSMRL

-264 AIYYGGLLIIEDK
+264 AIYYGGLL
-277 ITPGEKK
+277 TFEKK

-328 QRKPQIEDLSNAPC
+328 QRQPKIKNDTDLSC
-342 PLENG
+342 PLDNG
-347 LQFDN
+347 IQFEN
-352 VSFAYPGSDTDVLHN
+352 VSFTYPNSTAVVLEN
-367 LSFEIQ
+367 VSFSVQ
-373 KGQTLAFI
+373 KGETLAII
-381 GATGSGKSTICSLLA
+381 GSTGSGKSSICTLLA
-396 RHFDPTSGQIS
+396 RHFDPSSGQIS
-407 IDSKS
+407 IDNRA
-412 LPNYSLQ
+412 LPAYSLTD
-419 NYRHKIGLVP
+419 YRRQIAVVP

-434 FSDTIANNLKF
+434 FSDSIANNLKF
-445 GVEQKELS
+445 GVEEAALS
-453 SEELEAACKKA
+453 QTDLEIACKKA

-470 QDFQDGFQTILGER
+470 QDFQEGFETILGER

-498 ARALLRKPEL
+498 ARALLRKPRL

-527 DELQKDAATRAT
+527 EELQKDAQERAT

-551 ATKIIVLDK
+551 ATKIIVLDHGK
-560 GCIVETGTHEELLS
+560 IIESGTHESLLA
-574 QKGAY
+574 QKSAY
-579 YDMYQFQLEQEKK
+579 YEMYQFQLEQEKDAQTK
-592 GETEA
+592 KED

>member
-36 PAFFSSAIDQFQE
+36 PAFFSTAIDQFQE
-49 QVKSNEPTDYLWLAL
+49 QVKSNEPTNYLWLAL

-93 YVEFDLKKEIYGQY
+93 YIEFDLKKEIYGQY

-131 GLVRMYAGPGI
+131 GLVRMYTGPGI

-147 LVVGFILIVGK
+147 LVVSFILIVGK
-158 MITISPSLTVFVLL
+158 MMTISPSLTIFVLL
-172 PLPVMSILIYKVSS
+172 PLPIMSILIYKVSS

-229 SASAERYKNQSMRL
+229 SASAERYKKQSMRL

-264 AIYYGGLLIIEDK
+264 AIYYGGLL
-277 ITPGEKK
+277 TFEKK
-284 MTIGGIVAFIMY
+284 MTVGGIVAFIMY

-328 QRKPQIEDLSNAPC
+328 QRKPQIEDLSNLPC
-342 PLENG
+342 SLENG

-352 VSFAYPGSDTDVLHN
+352 VSFAYPGSDTSVLSN
-367 LSFEIQ
+367 LSFEIR
-373 KGQTLAFI
+373 KSQTLAII

-396 RHFDPTSGQIS
+396 RHFDPTTGQIS
-407 IDSKS
+407 IDSKA

-434 FSDTIANNLKF
+434 FSDTIADNLKF

-453 SEELEAACKKA
+453 TEELEAACKKA

-551 ATKIIVLDK
+551 ATNIIVLDQ
-560 GCIVETGTHEELLS
+560 GRIIESGTHDALLK

-579 YDMYQFQLEQEKK
+579 YDMYQFQLEQEKDAQIK
-592 GETEA
+592 KED

>member
-1 MKSLRYIN
+1 
-9 KYFIKYKWRFLF
+9 
-21 GILFTVVS
+21 
-29 NYFGVQM
+29 M
-36 PAFFSSAIDQFQE
+36 PAFFSDSIDQFQ
-49 QVKSNEPTDYLWLAL
+49 QQIQSNEPSAYLWLAL
-64 ELGAIY
+64 ELGGIY

-93 YVEFDLKKEIYGQY
+93 YIEFDLKKEIYDQY

-131 GLVRMYAGPGI
+131 GLVRMYTGPGI

-147 LVVGFILIVGK
+147 LAVSFILIVGK
-158 MITISPSLTVFVLL
+158 MMTISPSLTIYVLL
-172 PLPVMSILIYKVSS
+172 PLPIMSILIYKVSS
-186 TMNKMSLEVQK
+186 AMNKMSLEVQK

-222 EQITEKV
+222 EQTSQKV
-229 SASAERYKNQSMRL
+229 SESAERYKKQSMRL

-264 AIYYGGLLIIEDK
+264 AIYYGGLL
-277 ITPGEKK
+277 TFEKK

-328 QRKPQIEDLSNAPC
+328 QRQPIIKNDTDLSC
-342 PLENG
+342 PLDNG
-347 LQFDN
+347 LQFEN
-352 VSFAYPGSDTDVLHN
+352 VSFTYPNSTAVVLEN
-367 LSFEIQ
+367 VSFSVQ
-373 KGQTLAFI
+373 KGETLAII
-381 GATGSGKSTICSLLA
+381 GSTGSGKSSICTLLA
-396 RHFDPTSGQIS
+396 RHFDPSSGQIS
-407 IDSKS
+407 IDNRA
-412 LPNYSLQ
+412 LPAYSLTD
-419 NYRHKIGLVP
+419 YRRQIAVVP

-434 FSDTIANNLKF
+434 FSDSIANNLKF
-445 GVEQKELS
+445 GVEEAALS
-453 SEELEAACKKA
+453 QTDLEIACKKA

-470 QDFQDGFQTILGER
+470 QDFQEGFETILGER

-498 ARALLRKPEL
+498 ARALLRKPRL

-527 DELQKDAATRAT
+527 EELQKDAQERAT

-551 ATKIIVLDK
+551 ATKIIVLDHGK
-560 GCIVETGTHEELLS
+560 IIESGTHDSLLA
-574 QKGAY
+574 QKSAY
-579 YDMYQFQLEQEKK
+579 YEMYQFQLEQEMQAKNN
-592 GETEA
+592 

>member
-9 KYFIKYKWRFLF
+9 KYFIKYKWRFLL
-21 GILFTVVS
+21 GILFTIIS
-29 NYFGVQM
+29 NYFGVQL
-36 PAFFSSAIDQFQE
+36 PAFFSSAIDQFQ
-49 QVKSNEPTDYLWLAL
+49 QQIKSNQPTDYLWLAF

-93 YVEFDLKKEIYGQY
+93 YIEFDLKKEIYGQY

-131 GLVRMYAGPGI
+131 GLVRMYTGPGI

-147 LVVGFILIVGK
+147 LVVSFVLIVGK

-172 PLPVMSILIYKVSS
+172 PLPIMSILIYKVSS

-222 EQITEKV
+222 EQITDKV
-229 SASAERYKNQSMRL
+229 SASAERYKKQSMRL

-264 AIYYGGLLIIEDK
+264 AIYYGGLL
-277 ITPGEKK
+277 TFEKK
-284 MTIGGIVAFIMY
+284 MTVGGIVAFIMY

-328 QRKPQIEDLSNAPC
+328 KRKSKIEDLSSVPC
-342 PLENG
+342 PLEMG
-347 LQFDN
+347 LQFDQ
-352 VSFAYPGSDTDVLHN
+352 VSFTYPNSDAVVLQN
-367 LSFEIQ
+367 ITFDIQ
-373 KGQTLAFI
+373 QGQTLAII

-396 RHFDPTSGQIS
+396 RHFDPTQGQVTIQNQP
-407 IDSKS
+407 
-412 LPNYSLQ
+412 LPSYSLQ
-419 NYRHKIGLVP
+419 HYRHQIAVVP

-434 FSDTIANNLKF
+434 FSDTIADNLKF
-445 GVEQKELS
+445 GVEQNDLS
-453 SEELEAACKKA
+453 TEELEMACKQA

-470 QDFQDGFQTILGER
+470 QDFQEGFQTILGER

-498 ARALLRKPEL
+498 ARALLRKPKL

-527 DELQKDAATRAT
+527 EELQKEAATRAT

-551 ATKIIVLDK
+551 ATKIIVLEQ
-560 GCIVETGTHEELLS
+560 GQIIESGTHESLLT

-579 YDMYQFQLEQEKK
+579 FDMYQFQLEQEKTTLSRA
-592 GETEA
+592 ES

>member
-9 KYFIKYKWRFLF
+9 KYFIKYKWRFLL
-21 GILFTVVS
+21 GILFTIVS
-29 NYFGVQM
+29 NYFGVQL
-36 PAFFSSAIDQFQE
+36 PAFFSSAIDQFQ
-49 QVKSNEPTDYLWLAL
+49 QQIKSNQPTDYLWLAF

-93 YVEFDLKKEIYGQY
+93 YIEFDLKKEIYGQY

-131 GLVRMYAGPGI
+131 GLVRMYTGPGI

-147 LVVGFILIVGK
+147 LVVSFVLIVGK

-172 PLPVMSILIYKVSS
+172 PLPIMSILIYKVSS

-222 EQITEKV
+222 EQITDKV
-229 SASAERYKNQSMRL
+229 SASAERYKKQSMRL

-264 AIYYGGLLIIEDK
+264 AIYYGGLL
-277 ITPGEKK
+277 TFEKK
-284 MTIGGIVAFIMY
+284 MTVGGIVAFIMY

-328 QRKPQIEDLSNAPC
+328 KRKSKIEDLSSIPC
-342 PLENG
+342 PLEMG
-347 LQFDN
+347 LQFDQ
-352 VSFAYPGSDTDVLHN
+352 VSFSYPDSETSVLQN
-367 LSFEIQ
+367 ISFDIQ
-373 KGQTLAFI
+373 QGQTLAII

-396 RHFDPTSGQIS
+396 RHFDPTQGQVTIQNQP
-407 IDSKS
+407 
-412 LPNYSLQ
+412 LPSYSLQ
-419 NYRHKIGLVP
+419 HYRHQIAIVP

-434 FSDTIANNLKF
+434 FSDTIADNLKF
-445 GVEQKELS
+445 GVEQNDLS
-453 SEELEAACKKA
+453 IEELEMACKQA

-470 QDFQDGFQTILGER
+470 QDFQEGFQTVLGER

-498 ARALLRKPEL
+498 ARALLRKPKL

-527 DELQKDAATRAT
+527 EELQKEAATRAT

-551 ATKIIVLDK
+551 ATKIIVLDQ
-560 GCIVETGTHEELLS
+560 GQIIESGTHESLLT

-579 YDMYQFQLEQEKK
+579 FDMYQFQLEQEKTTLSQAK
-592 GETEA
+592 S

>member
-1 MKSLRYIN
+1 
-9 KYFIKYKWRFLF
+9 
-21 GILFTVVS
+21 
-29 NYFGVQM
+29 M
-36 PAFFSSAIDQFQE
+36 PAFFSAAIKEFRTQIAGQDSAA
-49 QVKSNEPTDYLWLAL
+49 YLWLAL

-93 YVEFDLKKEIYGQY
+93 YIEFDLKKTIYNQY

-147 LVVGFILIVGK
+147 LVVGFVLIVGK
-158 MITISPSLTVFVLL
+158 MLTISPSLTLFVLL
-172 PLPVMSILIYKVSS
+172 PLPIMSILIYKVSS

-208 SFAGI
+208 AFAGI

-222 EQITEKV
+222 KEITQKV
-229 SASAERYKNQSMRL
+229 SDSAERYKKQSMRL

-264 AIYYGGLLIIEDK
+264 AIYYGGLLTFQNKIEVED
-277 ITPGEKK
+277 
-284 MTIGGIVAFIMY
+284 IVAFIMY

-321 QRINEFL
+321 TRINEFL
-328 QRKPQIEDLSNAPC
+328 QRKPTIEDVSTLTC
-342 PLENG
+342 KLDKG
-347 LQFDN
+347 LKFEH
-352 VSFAYPGSDTDVLHN
+352 VSFAYPGTSTNVLQDLN
-367 LSFEIQ
+367 FEVR
-373 KGQTLAFI
+373 KGETLAII

-396 RHFDPTSGQIS
+396 RHFDPTEGQIV
-407 IDSKS
+407 IDKQP
-412 LPNYSLQ
+412 LPAYSLQ
-419 NYRHKIGLVP
+419 SYRQQIGIVP

-434 FSDTIANNLKF
+434 FSDTIADNLKF
-445 GVEQKELS
+445 GVEGAEPTQT
-453 SEELEAACKKA
+453 ELENACKQA

-490 GQKQRISI
+490 GQKQRLSI

-527 DELQKDAATRAT
+527 EGLQEDAAQRAT

-551 ATKIIVLDK
+551 ATNIIVLDAGK
-560 GCIVETGTHEELLS
+560 IIETGTHEQLLD

-579 YDMYQFQLEQEKK
+579 FEMYQFQLEQEKQENK
-592 GETEA
+592 

>member
-36 PAFFSSAIDQFQE
+36 PAFFSTAIDQFQE
-49 QVKSNEPTDYLWLAL
+49 QVKSNEPTNYLWLAL

-93 YVEFDLKKEIYGQY
+93 YIEFDLKKEIYGQY

-131 GLVRMYAGPGI
+131 GLVRMYTGPGI

-147 LVVGFILIVGK
+147 LVVSFILIVGK
-158 MITISPSLTVFVLL
+158 MMTISPSLTIFVLL
-172 PLPVMSILIYKVSS
+172 PLPIMSILIYKVSS

-229 SASAERYKNQSMRL
+229 SASAERYKKQSMRL

-264 AIYYGGLLIIEDK
+264 AIYYGGLL
-277 ITPGEKK
+277 TFEKK
-284 MTIGGIVAFIMY
+284 MTVGGIVAFIMY

-328 QRKPQIEDLSNAPC
+328 QRKPQIEDLSNLPC
-342 PLENG
+342 SLENG

-352 VSFAYPGSDTDVLHN
+352 VSFAYPGSDTSVLSN
-367 LSFEIQ
+367 LSFEIR
-373 KGQTLAFI
+373 KSQTLAII

-396 RHFDPTSGQIS
+396 RHFDPTTGQIS
-407 IDSKS
+407 IDSKA

-434 FSDTIANNLKF
+434 FSDTIADNLKF

-453 SEELEAACKKA
+453 TEELEAACKKA

-551 ATKIIVLDK
+551 ATNIIVLDQ
-560 GCIVETGTHEELLS
+560 GRIIESGTHEALLS

-579 YDMYQFQLEQEKK
+579 YDMYQFQLEQEKDAQIK
-592 GETEA
+592 KED

>member
-9 KYFIKYKWRFLF
+9 KYFIKYKWRFLL

-36 PAFFSSAIDQFQE
+36 PAFFSDSIDQFQN
-49 QVKSNEPTDYLWLAL
+49 QLASKEPTNYLWLAL
-64 ELGAIY
+64 ELGGIY

-93 YVEFDLKKEIYGQY
+93 YIEFDLKKEIYDQY
-107 QALDQSFYKQ
+107 QALDQSFYKR

-131 GLVRMYAGPGI
+131 GLVRMYAGPGM

-147 LVVGFILIVGK
+147 LVVSFILIVGK
-158 MITISPSLTVFVLL
+158 MITISPSLTIYVLL
-172 PLPVMSILIYKVSS
+172 PLPLMSILIYKVSS

-222 EQITEKV
+222 EQTTEKV
-229 SASAERYKNQSMRL
+229 SASADRYKKQSMRL

-264 AIYYGGLLIIEDK
+264 AIYYGGLL
-277 ITPGEKK
+277 TFEKK
-284 MTIGGIVAFIMY
+284 MTVGGIVAFIMY

-321 QRINEFL
+321 QRLNEFL
-328 QRKPQIEDLSNAPC
+328 LRKPKIQNDSDLAC
-342 PLENG
+342 PLEDG
-347 LQFDN
+347 LVFDKVN
-352 VSFAYPGSDTDVLHN
+352 FSYPDSDSMVLKDLTFSVH
-367 LSFEIQ
+367 
-373 KGQTLAFI
+373 KGETLALI
-381 GATGSGKSTICSLLA
+381 GPTGSGKSTICALLA
-396 RHFDPTSGQIS
+396 RHFDPKMGQIS
-407 IDSKS
+407 TNYIP
-412 LPNYSLQ
+412 LPNYSLTD
-419 NYRHKIGLVP
+419 YRRQIALVP

-445 GVEQKELS
+445 GVEQNELNMS
-453 SEELEAACKKA
+453 DIEAACKKA

-470 QDFQDGFQTILGER
+470 QAFQDGFETILGER

-490 GQKQRISI
+490 GQKQRLSI
-498 ARALLRKPEL
+498 ARALLRNPKL

-527 DELQKDAATRAT
+527 EELQKDAQNRAT

-551 ATKIIVLDK
+551 ATKIIVLEE
-560 GCIVETGTHEELLS
+560 GSIVEAGTHETLLA

-579 YDMYQFQLEQEKK
+579 FDMYQFQLEQELHAKNS
-592 GETEA
+592 

>member
-9 KYFIKYKWRFLF
+9 KYFVKYKWRFLL
-21 GILFTVVS
+21 GILFTVIS

-36 PAFFSSAIDQFQE
+36 PAFFSDSIDQFQ
-49 QVKSNEPTDYLWLAL
+49 QQIQSNEPSAYLWLAL
-64 ELGAIY
+64 ELGGIY

-93 YVEFDLKKEIYGQY
+93 YIEFDLKKEIYDQY

-131 GLVRMYAGPGI
+131 GLVRMYTGPGI

-147 LVVGFILIVGK
+147 LAVSFILIVGK
-158 MITISPSLTVFVLL
+158 MMTISPSLTIYVLL
-172 PLPVMSILIYKVSS
+172 PLPIMSILIYKVSS

-222 EQITEKV
+222 EQTSQKV
-229 SASAERYKNQSMRL
+229 SESAERYKKQSMRL

-264 AIYYGGLLIIEDK
+264 AIYYGGLL
-277 ITPGEKK
+277 TFEKK

-328 QRKPQIEDLSNAPC
+328 QRQPIIKNDTDLSC
-342 PLENG
+342 PLDNG
-347 LQFDN
+347 LQFEN
-352 VSFAYPGSDTDVLHN
+352 VSFTYPNSTAVVLEN
-367 LSFEIQ
+367 VSFSVQ
-373 KGQTLAFI
+373 KGETLAII
-381 GATGSGKSTICSLLA
+381 GSTGSGKSSICTLLA
-396 RHFDPTSGQIS
+396 RHFDPSSGQIS
-407 IDSKS
+407 IDNRA
-412 LPNYSLQ
+412 LPAYSLTD
-419 NYRHKIGLVP
+419 YRRQIAVVP

-434 FSDTIANNLKF
+434 FSDSIANNLKF
-445 GVEQKELS
+445 GVEEAALS
-453 SEELEAACKKA
+453 QTDLEIACKKA

-470 QDFQDGFQTILGER
+470 QDFQEGFETILGER

-498 ARALLRKPEL
+498 ARALLRKPRL

-527 DELQKDAATRAT
+527 EELQKDAQERAT

-551 ATKIIVLDK
+551 ATKIIVLDHGK
-560 GCIVETGTHEELLS
+560 IIESGTHESLLA
-574 QKGAY
+574 QKSAY
-579 YDMYQFQLEQEKK
+579 YEMYQFQLEQEK
-592 GETEA
+592 EAQTKKED

>member
-9 KYFIKYKWRFLF
+9 KYFIKYKWRFLL
-21 GILFTVVS
+21 GILFTIVS
-29 NYFGVQM
+29 NYFGVQL
-36 PAFFSSAIDQFQE
+36 PAFFSSAIDQFQ
-49 QVKSNEPTDYLWLAL
+49 QQIKSNQPTDYLWLAF

-93 YVEFDLKKEIYGQY
+93 YIEFDLKKEIYGQY

-131 GLVRMYAGPGI
+131 GLVRMYTGPGI

-147 LVVGFILIVGK
+147 LVVSFVLIVGK

-172 PLPVMSILIYKVSS
+172 PLPIMSILIYKVSS

-222 EQITEKV
+222 EQITDKV
-229 SASAERYKNQSMRL
+229 SASAERYKKQSMRL

-264 AIYYGGLLIIEDK
+264 AIYYGGLL
-277 ITPGEKK
+277 TFEKK
-284 MTIGGIVAFIMY
+284 MTVGGIVAFIMY

-328 QRKPQIEDLSNAPC
+328 KRKSKIEDLSSIPC
-342 PLENG
+342 PLEMG
-347 LQFDN
+347 LQFDQ
-352 VSFAYPGSDTDVLHN
+352 VSFSYPDSETSVLQN
-367 LSFEIQ
+367 ISFDIQ
-373 KGQTLAFI
+373 QGQTLAII

-396 RHFDPTSGQIS
+396 RHFDPTQGQVTIQNQP
-407 IDSKS
+407 
-412 LPNYSLQ
+412 LPLYSLQ
-419 NYRHKIGLVP
+419 HYRHQIAIVP

-434 FSDTIANNLKF
+434 FSDTIADNLKF
-445 GVEQKELS
+445 GVEQNDLTIEK
-453 SEELEAACKKA
+453 LEMACKQA

-470 QDFQDGFQTILGER
+470 QDFQEGFQTVLGER

-498 ARALLRKPEL
+498 ARALLRKPKL

-527 DELQKDAATRAT
+527 EELQKEAATRAT

-551 ATKIIVLDK
+551 ATKIIVLDQ
-560 GCIVETGTHEELLS
+560 GQIIESGTHESLLT

-579 YDMYQFQLEQEKK
+579 FDMYQFQLEQEKTTLSQAK
-592 GETEA
+592 S